1 MRERVKERERC
12 SWKRI
17 NKQMS
22 SLAEVFGALRAGGV
36 CVCVCVANRAT
47 ETMLQSVEPRTAGA
61 AARAATLY
69 NFTTRQLATCA
80 H

>member
-1 MRERVKERERC
+1 
-12 SWKRI
+12 
-17 NKQMS
+17 MS
-22 SLAEVFGALRAGGV
+22 SLAEVFGALRAGG
-36 CVCVCVANRAT
+36 VCVCVANRAT